1 MLITN
6 VFLIESDAS
15 SAHTTTTQ
23 RQASSTKST
32 EQAIHEA
39 RKKDSDVLNEPVDY
53 DTAKSIMSDTKPE
66 PISPSVGATSMI
78 EPEHIIENP
87 FAEPEDKENL
97 DKKLANKTRSLPM
110 STLPSYTA
118 KHRVAAEKADRINDS
133 EYDLI
138 LARMVAQNRRLNQD
152 PKAIRRSALGMGKL
166 RESFERLQQRT
177 RAGNQT
183 EAEGVGSRS
192 KEFGLLPD
200 NQNAPTDETE
210 VDEAD
215 RIDWEF
221 WGGLIKSSYSLVC

>member
-1 MLITN
+1 M
-6 VFLIESDAS
+6 FSLIESDAS
-15 SAHTTTTQ
+15 STHTTTTQ

-110 STLPSYTA
+110 STLSSYTA
-118 KHRVAAEKADRINDS
+118 KHRAAAEKADRINDS

>member
-1 MLITN
+1 M
-6 VFLIESDAS
+6 IESDAS

-110 STLPSYTA
+110 STLSSYTA

-177 RAGNQT
+177 RARNQT

>member
-1 MLITN
+1 
-6 VFLIESDAS
+6 
-15 SAHTTTTQ
+15 
-23 RQASSTKST
+23 
-32 EQAIHEA
+32 
-39 RKKDSDVLNEPVDY
+39 
-53 DTAKSIMSDTKPE
+53 MSDTKPE

-110 STLPSYTA
+110 STLSAYTA
-118 KHRVAAEKADRINDS
+118 KHRAAAEKADRINDS

-177 RAGNQT
+177 RARNQT

-221 WGGLIKSSYSLVC
+221 WGGLIKSSYSIVC